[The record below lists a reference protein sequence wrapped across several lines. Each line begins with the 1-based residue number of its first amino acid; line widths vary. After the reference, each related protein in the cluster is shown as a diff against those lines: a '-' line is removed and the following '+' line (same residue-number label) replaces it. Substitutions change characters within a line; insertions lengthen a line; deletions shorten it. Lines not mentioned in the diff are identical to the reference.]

1 MTRLCQIALILA
13 ALGVSGCARSSAE
26 PATAQSAPDSQPADA
41 TRQVH
46 IDQTMAASIK
56 VAPVE
61 LKSVPRLLRA
71 AGKVQFEE
79 NRLARVLA
87 PVAGE
92 VTGLRLKVGDQVRKD
107 QTLFSINSRDAAAAL
122 EDHLDAH
129 RDLDLAQKTL
139 AITQDLFDHQAASQL
154 SLEQAQN
161 DVAKAKTKV
170 NRTEAALVAIGLSAD
185 DASGAAAI
193 DARVPVV
200 SPIAGAIIETKVTE
214 GQYVQTDS
222 TPLVT
227 IADLSEVWVD
237 ADVFE
242 RDVHLVHV
250 GESAVVTTT
259 AYPDDQFRAR
269 VERISETL
277 DPATRT
283 IKVRFLVSNPTLR
296 LKPEMFAD
304 VVLALESTE
313 DAISVPASAIFTD
326 GDRLFVYVAIDNVTF
341 ARRSVEAVAESA
353 DRRRILRGLS
363 PGDRVVVDG
372 AVLLRAQEDRNGG

>member
-1 MTRLCQIALILA
+1 MTRLCQIALVLA
-13 ALGVSGCARSSAE
+13 ALGLSSCARSSAE
-26 PATAQSAPDSQPADA
+26 PAATQGAPDSQPADT

-46 IDQTMAASIK
+46 IDQSMAASIK
-56 VAPVE
+56 VAAVE

-71 AGKVQFEE
+71 AGKVQFED
-79 NRLARVLA
+79 NRLAKVLA

-107 QTLFSINSRDAAAAL
+107 QTLFSLNSRDAAAAL

-129 RDLDLAQKTL
+129 RDLDLAEKTL
-139 AITQDLFDHQAASQL
+139 AVTKDLFDHQAASQL

-170 NRTEAALVAIGLSAD
+170 NRTEAALVAIGVSAD
-185 DASGAAAI
+185 DAAGGAI
-193 DARVPVV
+193 DARVPVI
-200 SPIAGAIIETKVTE
+200 SPIAGAVIETKVTE

-313 DAISVPASAIFTD
+313 DAISVPTSAIFTD

-341 ARRSVEAVAESA
+341 ARRSIEAVSESA
-353 DRRRILRGLS
+353 DRRRILRGLA

>member
-1 MTRLCQIALILA
+1 MTRFRLIALALA
-13 ALGVSGCARSSAE
+13 ALAVSSCARSSAE
-26 PATAQSAPDSQPADA
+26 PASAQRAPDAEPAEA
-41 TRQVH
+41 VRQVH
-46 IDQTMAASIK
+46 IDPSMVSSIK
-56 VAPVE
+56 IAPVE
-61 LKSVPRLLRA
+61 LRSTPRLLRA

-92 VTGLRLKVGDQVRKD
+92 VTGLRLRVGDQVRKD
-107 QTLFSINSRDAAAAL
+107 QTLFSLNSRDAAAAL
-122 EDHLDAH
+122 EDYVDAH

-139 AITQDLFDHQAASQL
+139 AVTQDLFDHQAASQL

-161 DVAKAKTKV
+161 DVAKAKTRV
-170 NRTEAALVAIGLSAD
+170 NRTQAALVAIGLSAD
-185 DASGAAAI
+185 DAAGGAI
-193 DARVPVV
+193 DARVPVI

-283 IKVRFLVSNPTLR
+283 IKVRFLVSNPSLR

-304 VVLALESTE
+304 VVLALEATE
-313 DAISVPASAIFTD
+313 EAISVPVSAIFTD
-326 GDRLFVYVAIDNVTF
+326 GDRTFVYVAIDNATF
-341 ARRSVEAVAESA
+341 ARRGVDAVAESP
-353 DRRRILRGLS
+353 DRRRVLRGLAS
-363 PGDRVVVDG
+363 GDRVVVDG

>member
-1 MTRLCQIALILA
+1 
-13 ALGVSGCARSSAE
+13 
-26 PATAQSAPDSQPADA
+26 
-41 TRQVH
+41 
-46 IDQTMAASIK
+46 
-56 VAPVE
+56 
-61 LKSVPRLLRA
+61 
-71 AGKVQFEE
+71 
-79 NRLARVLA
+79 
-87 PVAGE
+87 
-92 VTGLRLKVGDQVRKD
+92 
-107 QTLFSINSRDAAAAL
+107 
-122 EDHLDAH
+122 
-129 RDLDLAQKTL
+129 
-139 AITQDLFDHQAASQL
+139 
-154 SLEQAQN
+154 
-161 DVAKAKTKV
+161 
-170 NRTEAALVAIGLSAD
+170 LSAD
-185 DASGAAAI
+185 DAAAGAI

-200 SPIAGAIIETKVTE
+200 SPIAGAVIETKVTE

-313 DAISVPASAIFTD
+313 GAISVPASAIFTD

-341 ARRSVEAVAESA
+341 ARRSIEAVSESA

-363 PGDRVVVDG
+363 PGDRIVVDG

>member
-1 MTRLCQIALILA
+1 
-13 ALGVSGCARSSAE
+13 
-26 PATAQSAPDSQPADA
+26 
-41 TRQVH
+41 
-46 IDQTMAASIK
+46 MAASIK
-56 VAPVE
+56 VAAVE

-107 QTLFSINSRDAAAAL
+107 QTLFSLNSRDAAAAL
-122 EDHLDAH
+122 EDHVDAH
-129 RDLDLAQKTL
+129 RDLDLAEKTL
-139 AITQDLFDHQAASQL
+139 AVTKDLFDHQAASQL

-185 DASGAAAI
+185 DAAGGAI
-193 DARVPVV
+193 DARVPVI
-200 SPIAGAIIETKVTE
+200 SPIAGAVIETKVTE

-242 RDVHLVHV
+242 RDVHVVHV

-313 DAISVPASAIFTD
+313 EAISVPTSAIFTD

-341 ARRSVEAVAESA
+341 ARRSIEAVSESA

>member
-1 MTRLCQIALILA
+1 MTRLCQIALVLA
-13 ALGVSGCARSSAE
+13 ALGLSSCARSSAE
-26 PATAQSAPDSQPADA
+26 PAAAQGAPDSQPADV

-46 IDQTMAASIK
+46 IDQSMAASIR
-56 VAPVE
+56 VAAVE

-107 QTLFSINSRDAAAAL
+107 QTLFSLNSRDAAAAL
-122 EDHLDAH
+122 EDHVDAH
-129 RDLDLAQKTL
+129 RDLDLAEKTL
-139 AITQDLFDHQAASQL
+139 AVTKDLFDHQAASQL

-185 DASGAAAI
+185 DAAGGAI
-193 DARVPVV
+193 DARVPVI
-200 SPIAGAIIETKVTE
+200 SPIAGAVIETKVTE

-222 TPLVT
+222 TPLMT

-313 DAISVPASAIFTD
+313 EAISVPTSAIFTD
-326 GDRLFVYVAIDNVTF
+326 GDRVFVYVAIDNVTF
-341 ARRSVEAVAESA
+341 ARRSIDAVSESA

>member
-1 MTRLCQIALILA
+1 MTRLGQIALVLA
-13 ALGVSGCARSSAE
+13 ALGLSSCARSSAE
-26 PATAQSAPDSQPADA
+26 PAGGQSAADSQPADA
-41 TRQVH
+41 ARQVH
-46 IDQTMAASIK
+46 IDPSMAGSIK
-56 VAPVE
+56 VAAVE

-71 AGKVQFEE
+71 AGKVQFED

-92 VTGLRLKVGDQVRKD
+92 VIGLRLKVGDQVRKD
-107 QTLFSINSRDAAAAL
+107 QTLFSLNSRDAAAAL

-185 DASGAAAI
+185 DAAAGAI

-200 SPIAGAIIETKVTE
+200 SPIAGAVIETKVTE

-313 DAISVPASAIFTD
+313 GAISVPASAIFTD

-341 ARRSVEAVAESA
+341 ARRSIEAVSESA

-363 PGDRVVVDG
+363 PGDRIVVDG

>member
-1 MTRLCQIALILA
+1 MTRLCQIALVLA
-13 ALGVSGCARSSAE
+13 ALGLSSCARSSAE
-26 PATAQSAPDSQPADA
+26 PAASQSAPDSQPADA

-46 IDQTMAASIK
+46 IDPSMAASIK
-56 VAPVE
+56 VAAVE

-107 QTLFSINSRDAAAAL
+107 QTLFSLNSRDAAAAL
-122 EDHLDAH
+122 EDHVDAH
-129 RDLDLAQKTL
+129 RDLDLAEKTL
-139 AITQDLFDHQAASQL
+139 AVTKDLFDHQAASQL

-185 DASGAAAI
+185 DAAGGAI
-193 DARVPVV
+193 DARVPVI
-200 SPIAGAIIETKVTE
+200 SPIAGAVIETKVTE

-242 RDVHLVHV
+242 RDVHVVHV

-259 AYPDDQFRAR
+259 AYPDDQVRAR

-313 DAISVPASAIFTD
+313 EAISVPTSAIFTD

-341 ARRSVEAVAESA
+341 ARRSIEAVSESA

>member
-1 MTRLCQIALILA
+1 MTRLCQIALVLA
-13 ALGVSGCARSSAE
+13 ALGLSSCARSSAE
-26 PATAQSAPDSQPADA
+26 PAATQSAPDSQPADA

-46 IDQTMAASIK
+46 IDPSMAASIK
-56 VAPVE
+56 VAAVE

-107 QTLFSINSRDAAAAL
+107 QTLFSLNSRDAAAAL
-122 EDHLDAH
+122 EDHVDAH
-129 RDLDLAQKTL
+129 RDLDLAEKTL
-139 AITQDLFDHQAASQL
+139 AVTKDLFDHQAASQL

-185 DASGAAAI
+185 DAAGGAI
-193 DARVPVV
+193 DARVPVI
-200 SPIAGAIIETKVTE
+200 SPIAGAVIETKDTE

-259 AYPDDQFRAR
+259 AYPDDQVRAR

-313 DAISVPASAIFTD
+313 EAISVPTSAIFTD

-341 ARRSVEAVAESA
+341 ARRSIEAVSESA